1 MYRID
6 YQNKIIKI
14 LDEAVSKLSVEEFD
28 KLLKRVSEDLEGYK
42 G

>member
-1 MYRID
+1 MDRID
-6 YQNKIIKI
+6 YQNKIIEI

-28 KLLKRVSEDLEGYK
+28 KLLKRVNEDLEEYK

>member
-1 MYRID
+1 MDRID

-28 KLLKRVSEDLEGYK
+28 KLLKRGSEDLEGYK